1 MTYLDPVHRD
11 ISELAERQRAEDGR
25 FVFLASRQR
34 VPLRTRIGG
43 EGPAPEGAVPVD
55 VHRRDTDARLGRFAA
70 DPASADELR
79 ELFTKP
85 RRVGLGV
92 HEEPPGLVGHLVALI
107 PVDELEGLAGDDQL
121 PGGPG
126 GGLPGPGGDGAAGGS
141 GPGGGGGDLPWEGE
155 PDWKESVPEPPELGE
170 GPDLGGAERP
180 APGED
185 EEARFGAL
193 HLGNVVRFSDDRE
206 HPGDF
211 VDEARDVFRTALEGD
226 LPSISERLMEE
237 LAAASLD
244 E

>member
-34 VPLRTRIGG
+34 VPLRTSVGD

-70 DPASADELR
+70 DPASTEELR
-79 ELFTKP
+79 ELFAEA
-85 RRVGLGV
+85 RRIGLGV
-92 HEEPPGLVGHLVALI
+92 HEESPGLVGHLVALI
-107 PVDELEGLAGDDQL
+107 PVDELEGLTEDGDL

-126 GGLPGPGGDGAAGGS
+126 SGPLGPGGKAGGE
-141 GPGGGGGDLPWEGE
+141 GELPWEGDQE
-155 PDWKESVPEPPELGE
+155 WKESVPEPPELGD

-180 APGED
+180 SPDEGE
-185 EEARFGAL
+185 ETRFGAL
-193 HLGNVVRFSDDRE
+193 HLGNVVRFAADRE
-206 HPGDF
+206 HPGEF
-211 VDEARDVFRTALEGD
+211 VDEARDLFRTALEGD
-226 LPSISERLMEE
+226 LPSISERLIEE

>member
-11 ISELAERQRAEDGR
+11 ISELAERKRAEDGK

-34 VPLRTRIGG
+34 LPLRTSVGG

-70 DPASADELR
+70 DPGSADELR
-79 ELFTKP
+79 ELFAKP
-85 RRVGLGV
+85 RRIGLGV
-92 HEEPPGLVGHLVALI
+92 HEESPGLVGHLVALI
-107 PVDELEGLAGDDQL
+107 PVDELEGLTDGGDL
-121 PGGPG
+121 PGGQ
-126 GGLPGPGGDGAAGGS
+126 GGLPGPGGDGAAGD
-141 GPGGGGGDLPWEGE
+141 PGGGQGLPWQGE
-155 PDWKESVPEPPELGE
+155 PDWKESVPDPPELGE

-180 APGED
+180 SPDDD

-193 HLGNVVRFSDDRE
+193 HLGNVVRFADDRE

-226 LPSISERLMEE
+226 LPSVSERLIEE

>member
-1 MTYLDPVHRD
+1 MTYIDPVHRD
-11 ISELAERQRAEDGR
+11 ISELAERQREDDGR

-34 VPLRTRIGG
+34 VPLRTEVGG

-55 VHRRDTDARLGRFAA
+55 VFRRDTDARLGRFAA
-70 DPASADELR
+70 DPASAEDLR
-79 ELFTKP
+79 ELFAKP

-92 HEEPPGLVGHLVALI
+92 HEEAPGLVGHLVALI
-107 PVDELEGLAGDDQL
+107 PVDELEGLTGDGDL
-121 PGGPG
+121 PGGAG
-126 GGLPGPGGDGAAGGS
+126 GGPM
-141 GPGGGGGDLPWEGE
+141 GPGGGGAPGGGAGPDGDGGLPWEGE

-170 GPDLGGAERP
+170 GPEIGGAERP
-180 APGED
+180 SPGEGD
-185 EEARFGAL
+185 EARFGAL

-206 HPGDF
+206 HPGEF

-226 LPSISERLMEE
+226 LPSVSERLIEE